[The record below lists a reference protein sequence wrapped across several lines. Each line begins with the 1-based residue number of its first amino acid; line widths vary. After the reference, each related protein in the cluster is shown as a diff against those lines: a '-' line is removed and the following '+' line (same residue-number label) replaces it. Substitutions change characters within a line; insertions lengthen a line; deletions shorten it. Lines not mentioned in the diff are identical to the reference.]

1 MKSMRSLPPPS
12 STADNDAMAAAP
24 CSLDNTRIISK
35 IVDCS
40 LKESIRWWS
49 LDSSPA
55 RTSAGYY
62 IYIYDRERN
71 AGP

>member
-1 MKSMRSLPPPS
+1 
-12 STADNDAMAAAP
+12 MAAAP